1 VPNRAIILSGSLGSG
16 HDAIAEAVT
25 ASLARLGW
33 ESRTLDCMRL
43 LGRRAGQAGDWVF
56 RRLTAMPGV
65 YDGLHFAHF
74 RSGSPL
80 AQAMDEAATSRLVP
94 ALRAELR
101 REPADLLIAVFATG
115 ASAAAKLALG
125 GAAGL
130 ELAERGA
137 AGPEP
142 AERGAAGPEPAER
155 GAAGPEPA
163 EPGRGCRRVVLC
175 IDAVPHSLWVRDGID
190 LFLVTSAAAA
200 ASVRRY
206 VPRAQVRVV
215 PPPVRSAF
223 YSRVPQAAARQPF
236 GIPAYAG
243 CVLLMGGGWGLG
255 PLEQSARALAD
266 AGVHVLAVAG
276 RNRQLAARL
285 EALAR
290 SSPRVHPFGFTERIV
305 ELMNASDVVVTLPG
319 AMTCAEARAVGRR
332 LVLLDAM
339 PGHGRENVQHQ
350 LELGGADV
358 CNPRPEDLTASV
370 LAALNQARRRLPS
383 GGRMAGEWDQAFAA
397 ALASIDLEL
406 PGDHLSALA
415 RQEAHCR

>member
-1 VPNRAIILSGSLGSG
+1 MPKRAIILSGSLGSG
-16 HDAIAEAVT
+16 HDVIAEAV
-25 ASLARLGW
+25 AGSLARLGW

-74 RSGSPL
+74 RPGSRL
-80 AQAMDEAATSRLVP
+80 AMAMDASATSRLVP
-94 ALRAELR
+94 ALHAELR
-101 REPADLLIAVFATG
+101 REPAGLMIAVFATG
-115 ASAAAKLALG
+115 ASAAAR
-125 GAAGL
+125 
-130 ELAERGA
+130 LAEP
-137 AGPEP
+137 AG
-142 AERGAAGPEPAER
+142 
-155 GAAGPEPA
+155 
-163 EPGRGCRRVVLC
+163 GCRRVVLC
-175 IDAVPHSLWVRDGID
+175 ADAVPHSLWVRPGID

-223 YSRVPQAAARQPF
+223 HHRVPQAAARQAF
-236 GIPAYAG
+236 GVPAYAP

-255 PLEQSARALAD
+255 PLEQAARALAD

-276 RNRQLAARL
+276 RNRHLADRL

-290 SSPRVHPFGFTERIV
+290 SSPRVHPFGFTERIA

-319 AMTCAEARAVGRR
+319 ATTCAEARAVGRR

-339 PGHGRENVQHQ
+339 PGHGRENLQHE
-350 LELGGADV
+350 LELGGAGV
-358 CNPRPEDLTASV
+358 CNQRPHDVTASV
-370 LAALNQARRRLPS
+370 LAALNLARRRLPS

-397 ALASIDLEL
+397 ALASIGLQ
-406 PGDHLSALA
+406 PGAPGN
-415 RQEAHCR
+415 RQTAQAYKEAGHR

>member
-101 REPADLLIAVFATG
+101 REPAELLIAVFATG
-115 ASAAAKLALG
+115 ASAAAKLA
-125 GAAGL
+125 
-130 ELAERGA
+130 
-137 AGPEP
+137 P
-142 AERGAAGPEPAER
+142 
-155 GAAGPEPA
+155 
-163 EPGRGCRRVVLC
+163 PGRGCRRVVLC
-175 IDAVPHSLWVRDGID
+175 IDAVPHSLWVRDGTD

-223 YSRVPQAAARQPF
+223 YSRVPQAAARQPL

-319 AMTCAEARAVGRR
+319 ATTCAEARAVGRR

-383 GGRMAGEWDQAFAA
+383 SGRPAGEWDQAFAA
-397 ALASIDLEL
+397 ALASIDLDL